1 MNSSQDISPEIPVL
15 LRENVYRVKNWPIN
29 FKHAM
34 LIHIVADV
42 EDEFGI
48 KTSYTKDSMYGT
60 CTRETDNS
68 LEYKSNIC
76 TIEFRTGV
84 IKFNDNITNIQAVYC
99 LYTSLIEKQK

>member
-29 FKHAM
+29 LTQKKWFSNNEN
-34 LIHIVADV
+34 V

-76 TIEFRTGV
+76 TIDFRTGV